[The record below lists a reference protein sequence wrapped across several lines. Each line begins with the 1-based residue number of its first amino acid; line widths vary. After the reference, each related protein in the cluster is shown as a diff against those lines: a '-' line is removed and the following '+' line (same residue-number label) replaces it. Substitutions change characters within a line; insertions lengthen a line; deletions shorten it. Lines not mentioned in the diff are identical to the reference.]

1 MIMPRITRVIAF
13 DLGGV
18 VFTSHN
24 DTNIFSQ
31 NYIET
36 EITPGIADIIH
47 TLHRDKRNK
56 LIIISKAF
64 PNNARKSKE
73 ILSYNDLDYLFNSI
87 IFCEHISEKAVIAKA
102 MKVDVMIDDR
112 QDVLNYFPEGIK
124 TILFKPEEIDS
135 LYDKIIST

>member
-1 MIMPRITRVIAF
+1 MSRNTRVIAF

-18 VFTSHN
+18 VFSTHN

-36 EITPGIADIIH
+36 ELNPGISDIIQ
-47 TLHRDKRNK
+47 TLQRDKKNK

-64 PNNARKSKE
+64 PNNARKSRE
-73 ILSYNDLDYLFNSI
+73 ILSYNDLDHLFNSI

-124 TILFKPEEIDS
+124 TILFNPEEVDS
-135 LYDKIIST
+135 LYDKITSV

>member
-1 MIMPRITRVIAF
+1 MPPKFKVIAF

-18 VFTSHN
+18 VFSTHN

-36 EITPGIADIIH
+36 ELNPGIFDIIQ
-47 TLHRDKRNK
+47 TLHRDKKNK

-73 ILSYNDLDYLFNSI
+73 ILSYNDLDFLFNSI
-87 IFCEHISEKAVIAKA
+87 IFCEDISEKAVIAKA

-112 QDVLNYFPEGIK
+112 QDVLNFFPEGIK
-124 TILFKPEEIDS
+124 TILFKPDEVDE
-135 LYDKIIST
+135 LYDKIINS

>member
-1 MIMPRITRVIAF
+1 MPPKFKVIAF

-18 VFTSHN
+18 VFSTHN

-36 EITPGIADIIH
+36 ELNPGISDIIQ
-47 TLHRDKRNK
+47 TLHRDKKNK

-73 ILSYNDLDYLFNSI
+73 ILSYNDLDFLFNSI
-87 IFCEHISEKAVIAKA
+87 IFCEDISEKAEIAKA

-112 QDVLNYFPEGIK
+112 QDVLNFFPEGIK
-124 TILFKPEEIDS
+124 TILFKPDEVDE
-135 LYDKIIST
+135 LYDKIINS

>member
-1 MIMPRITRVIAF
+1 MPKPYRVIAF

-18 VFTSHN
+18 IFSSHN

-36 EITPGIADIIH
+36 ELNPGISDIIH
-47 TLHRDKRNK
+47 TLHRDKKNK

-64 PNNARKSKE
+64 QNNARKSKE
-73 ILSYNDLDYLFNSI
+73 ILSYNDLDFLFNSI
-87 IFCEHISEKAVIAKA
+87 IFCEDISEKADIAQA

-112 QDVLNYFPEGIK
+112 QDVLNFFPEGIK
-124 TILFKPEEIDS
+124 TILFRPDEVDE
-135 LYDKIIST
+135 LYDKITE

>member
-1 MIMPRITRVIAF
+1 MPRNFNVIAF

-18 VFTSHN
+18 IFSSHN

-36 EITPGIADIIH
+36 ELNPGISDIIH
-47 TLHRDKRNK
+47 TLHKDKKNK

-73 ILSYNDLDYLFNSI
+73 ILSYNDIDHLFNSI
-87 IFCEHISEKAVIAKA
+87 IFCEEISEKADIAKA
-102 MKVDVMIDDR
+102 MKVNVMIDDR
-112 QDVLNYFPEGIK
+112 QDVLNFFPEGIK
-124 TILFKPEEIDS
+124 TILFRPDEIDS
-135 LYDKIIST
+135 LYDKITCV

>member
-1 MIMPRITRVIAF
+1 MPKPYKVIAF

-18 VFTSHN
+18 VFSSRN

-36 EITPGIADIIH
+36 ELNPGISDIIH
-47 TLHRDKRNK
+47 TLHRDKKNK

-64 PNNARKSKE
+64 QNNARKSKE
-73 ILSYNDLDYLFNSI
+73 ILSYNDLDFLFNSI
-87 IFCEHISEKAVIAKA
+87 IFCEDISEKADIAKA

-112 QDVLNYFPEGIK
+112 QDVLNFFPEGIK
-124 TILFKPEEIDS
+124 TILFRPDEVDE
-135 LYDKIIST
+135 LYDKIINS

>member
-1 MIMPRITRVIAF
+1 MPRPYRVIAF

-18 VFTSHN
+18 VFSSHN

-36 EITPGIADIIH
+36 EINPGISDIIH
-47 TLHRDKRNK
+47 TLHRDKKNK

-64 PNNARKSKE
+64 QNNARKSRE
-73 ILSYNDLDYLFNSI
+73 ILSYNDLDFLFNSI
-87 IFCEHISEKAVIAKA
+87 IFCEHISEKADIAKA

-112 QDVLNYFPEGIK
+112 QDVLNFFPEGIK
-124 TILFKPEEIDS
+124 TILFRPDEVDDLYRKITEE
-135 LYDKIIST
+135 

>member
-1 MIMPRITRVIAF
+1 MFSMPKFKVIAF

-18 VFTSHN
+18 VFSSSN

-36 EITPGIADIIH
+36 ELNPGIFDIIQ
-47 TLHRDKRNK
+47 TLSSDKKNK

-73 ILSYNDLDYLFNSI
+73 ILRMKGLDVFFNSI
-87 IFCEHISEKAVIAKA
+87 IFCEHISEKAEIAKA
-102 MKVDVMIDDR
+102 MKVNVMIDDR
-112 QDVLNYFPEGIK
+112 QDVLNFFPEGIK
-124 TILFKPEEIDS
+124 TILFQEDEVDA
-135 LYDKIIST
+135 LMEKICN